1 MKDIIITISRQ
12 YGSGGR
18 FIGERI
24 AKKLNIGFYDKEFI
38 DVVVEKTGIS
48 RETIEAKDEKFT
60 NDNIFFNAF
69 NKKHFLSPF
78 NNDMTYSILDKIF
91 DIQSEIIKDI
101 ADKGSCIMIGR
112 CASFILK
119 ETHKCFNVFIHAP
132 IENRIERITK
142 QYGIKIENAE
152 TQLKNT
158 DLYRYN
164 YCKYYTGEEWGNM
177 VNYNLT
183 LDSGYFDDEEIC
195 NIIIKSVKEANKN
208 NDKKIN

>member
-1 MKDIIITISRQ
+1 MKNIIITISRQ

-38 DVVVEKTGIS
+38 DIVVQKTGIS

-132 IENRIERITK
+132 IKNRIERITK
-142 QYGIKIENAE
+142 QYGIEIENAE
-152 TQLKNT
+152 AQLKNT

-177 VNYNLT
+177 INYNLT
-183 LDSGYFDDEEIC
+183 IDSGYFDDEEIC
-195 NIIIKSVKEANKN
+195 NIIIKSVKEA
-208 NDKKIN
+208 DKKQIWI

>member
-1 MKDIIITISRQ
+1 MKNIIITISRQ

-18 FIGERI
+18 FIGERV

-38 DVVVEKTGIS
+38 DIVVQKTGIS
-48 RETIEAKDEKFT
+48 RATIESKDEKFT

-78 NNDMTYSILDKIF
+78 NNDMRYSILDKIF

-101 ADKGSCIMIGR
+101 AGKGSCVMIGR

-132 IENRIERITK
+132 IKNRIERITK

-152 TQLKNT
+152 AQLKNI
-158 DLYRYN
+158 DLYRHN
-164 YCKYYTGEEWGNM
+164 YCKYYTDEEWGNM

-183 LDSGYFDDEEIC
+183 IDSGYFSEEEIC
-195 NIIIKSVKEANKN
+195 DIIIKSVKEADKN
-208 NDKKIN
+208 